1 MPRNICVFCS
11 SSDVVG
17 SAYFEAAAEL
27 GSAIARRG
35 DVLVYGGAK
44 VGLMGTLARA
54 VHREGGRVVGVIPGF
69 MATRGLAYA
78 PADELIIARNLRER
92 KATMEDRADAF
103 IALPGG
109 FGTLEEM
116 LEIITLKQLQQH
128 GKPVLFLNTAGF
140 YDPLV
145 ALFEHMRERG
155 FMHADPERLYYFA
168 PDAADA
174 FRYLDVY
181 QPNSP
186 ESKWQEVAQP

>member
-17 SAYFEAAAEL
+17 SAYFAAADEL
-27 GSAIARRG
+27 GSALARRG

-92 KATMEDRADAF
+92 KASMENRADAF

-140 YDPLV
+140 YDPLA

-155 FMHADPERLYYFA
+155 FVRACPERLYYFA
-168 PDAADA
+168 SDAADA
-174 FRYLDVY
+174 FRYLDAY
-181 QPNSP
+181 RPTSP